1 MLPLAIVGVYKNE
14 YPCATLLKERI
25 NDVEITPILVAALC
39 VSLFESYMY
48 LLPDS
53 EQIEFETYFK
63 DAFNVML
70 TQRHKYTST
79 FDIEDEV

>member
-1 MLPLAIVGVYKNE
+1 MLPLAVVGVFKDE
-14 YPCATLLKERI
+14 YPCASLLKENI
-25 NDVEITPILVAALC
+25 NDVEITPVLVAALC

-48 LLPDS
+48 LIPDS

-70 TQRHKYTST
+70 SERHKYTST
-79 FDIEDEV
+79 FDVSDEV